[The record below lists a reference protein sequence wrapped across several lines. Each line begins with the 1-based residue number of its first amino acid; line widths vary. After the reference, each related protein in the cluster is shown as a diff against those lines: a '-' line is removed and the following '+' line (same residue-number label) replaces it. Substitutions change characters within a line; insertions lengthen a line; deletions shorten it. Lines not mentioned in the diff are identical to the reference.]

1 THRSRRARPRW
12 PEPCGSGAATS
23 GTWSY
28 IVIRANERST
38 VIMNLD
44 EARLCLDCE
53 EVHEDQVCPS
63 CGSEAFAYLTRW
75 VQPSSE
81 RSRERHP
88 EPSGTRQE
96 PRTGEQLE
104 AYRQLLSDAPP
115 RSKSGLVAKGAI
127 GLAALGLAG
136 WAWRATARPG
146 PAEGE
151 RPDDGSGE

>member
-1 THRSRRARPRW
+1 
-12 PEPCGSGAATS
+12 
-23 GTWSY
+23 
-28 IVIRANERST
+28 
-38 VIMNLD
+38 MNLD

-81 RSRERHP
+81 RARERHP
-88 EPSGTRQE
+88 EPPATRPE
-96 PRTGEQLE
+96 ARTREQLE

-115 RSKSGLVAKGAI
+115 RSKGGLVAKGAI

-136 WAWRATARPG
+136 WAWRAAGRARVGDREHPG
-146 PAEGE
+146 GGAGE
-151 RPDDGSGE
+151 